1 MWILNLR
8 IVHDCVIGN
17 RCRKFGC
24 TSYSLPISNWYEN
37 GFSYTTHLHTL
48 HGPTNQVA
56 KFIAELKKEPEV
68 VHIEVSKNTVFLIQK
83 RKTDDVISAH
93 YNPKIFSVR
102 PVFVTAQG
110 KEYCSFASW
119 KKEILIEFLEGMRKN
134 KKMDIVVERFQNTKL
149 DTIYYPTVM
158 PKLSERQLEAFELA
172 LEYGYYAFP
181 RRIEL
186 QGLAKVMKISTSTMQ
201 EHIRRAEEKL
211 LPTYAAKNTRT
222 NTGKNIF

>member
-1 MWILNLR
+1 MWILNLC

-17 RCRKFGC
+17 RCRKFKC
-24 TSYSLPISNWYEN
+24 TSYSQPISNWYE
-37 GFSYTTHLHTL
+37 GGYSFTTHLHTL
-48 HGPTNQVA
+48 HGPAALVK
-56 KFIAELKKEPEV
+56 KFIADLKTEKE
-68 VHIEVSKNTVFLIQK
+68 IMRMEVSKNTVFLIQR

-119 KKEILIEFLEGMRKN
+119 KKEILIEFLGGMKRN

-149 DTIYYPTVM
+149 DSIYYPKVM

-172 LEYGYYAFP
+172 IESGYYAYP
-181 RRIEL
+181 RKIEL
-186 QGLAKVMKISTSTMQ
+186 QGLAKRMKVTTSTMQ
-201 EHIRRAEEKL
+201 EHLRRAEEKL
-211 LPTYAAKNTRT
+211 LPTYASEIK
-222 NTGKNIF
+222 